1 MKRNWIIL
9 MLPLLMLGVGCKTVE
24 YQELNG
30 VSMLTGHPQF
40 PVAAQQA
47 PEFTRSA
54 LREVARLNHIIR
66 SK

>member
-1 MKRNWIIL
+1 MKRSWIIL
-9 MLPLLMLGVGCKTVE
+9 TLPLLMLVAGCKTVE

-40 PVAAQQA
+40 PIAATNA
-47 PEFTRSA
+47 PAFTRSA